1 MSQYLYLHP
10 QQMLGFNQAKRPP
23 STLFV
28 PPLRSQTMDSP
39 WVDNSSTSTYYCW
52 VEDPSE
58 ASTHENVFSMTVNRD
73 MFNYFSQPGGQINL
87 TSFVDIYCLNPLG
100 NDNCPVGLCPNY
112 DIAGLLVRIACMFFV
127 SFLQRTVV

>member
-1 MSQYLYLHP
+1 
-10 QQMLGFNQAKRPP
+10 
-23 STLFV
+23 
-28 PPLRSQTMDSP
+28 MDSP

-58 ASTHENVFSMTVNRD
+58 ASTHENVFSMTVNQD